1 MLRSLGEGK
10 FCTSPSFLCL
20 DRGDNPMNKG
30 RIKYTCKNCGWETS
44 VIVEWAD
51 LRPRRC
57 MNKKCNT
64 SFLKY
69 PDQLVV
75 QMPEEVKAVEPEEFS
90 KNKKTGKKK
99 KEDSDVASN

>member
-1 MLRSLGEGK
+1 M
-10 FCTSPSFLCL
+10 TS
-20 DRGDNPMNKG
+20 G

-64 SFLKY
+64 SFLKF
-69 PDQLVV
+69 PDQLIV
-75 QMPEEVKAVEPEEFS
+75 QMPEVKTEQEPEQVS
-90 KNKKTGKKK
+90 QPKKQGKKK
-99 KEDSDVASN
+99 KEDSDVAG